1 MEDQIIMAKAY
12 LQFSLPNSNS
22 QLVREL
28 KLRIKEI
35 ERVLGRAN
43 KDSDLSRRYTIHL
56 KVKKVD

>member
-1 MEDQIIMAKAY
+1 MAKAY

-56 KVKKVD
+56 KVQKVD